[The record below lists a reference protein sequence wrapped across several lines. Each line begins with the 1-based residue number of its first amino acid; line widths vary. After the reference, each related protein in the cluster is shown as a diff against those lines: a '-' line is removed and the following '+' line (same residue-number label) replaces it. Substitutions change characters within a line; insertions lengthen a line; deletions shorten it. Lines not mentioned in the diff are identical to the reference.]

1 MTIARFALLATTL
14 VLPGLATGASASD
27 AALVAKGK
35 AVFDGAK
42 PACKVCHN
50 ANKNPLDNYGAKG
63 SVAEVKAWLR
73 TPKEMLD
80 KNGKKG
86 TKPTFG
92 PDKISDADLEAL
104 AAYLVSLKK

>member
-14 VLPGLATGASASD
+14 VLPGFATGASASD
-27 AALVAKGK
+27 AALVEKGK
-35 AVFDGAK
+35 AVFEGAK

-50 ANKNPLDNYGAKG
+50 AKKNALDNYGAKG
-63 SVAEVKAWLR
+63 SAAEVKAWLR

-80 KNGKKG
+80 KTGKKG
-86 TKPTFG
+86 PKPTFG
-92 PDKISDADLEAL
+92 PDKISDPDLDAL